1 MSIPTA
7 IRVYRTLTPPFIM
20 AVFVVGIHLLP
31 GSDVDSSSWWS
42 MFHIDKI
49 FHVIAFVFLSLSLS
63 IAFTKLRLYLDK
75 VTILMIIILVSCTGF
90 GTILEILQ
98 GELMVERTADFLDIV
113 ADCAGSALGFIV
125 FRGLYGVFPGQ
136 IPTDLVISNSRIA

>member
-1 MSIPTA
+1 
-7 IRVYRTLTPPFIM
+7 M

-75 VTILMIIILVSCTGF
+75 TTILMLIILV
-90 GTILEILQ
+90 
-98 GELMVERTADFLDIV
+98 RRYYK
-113 ADCAGSALGFIV
+113 GS
-125 FRGLYGVFPGQ
+125 
-136 IPTDLVISNSRIA
+136 